1 MELERWQLN
10 VDGTI
15 LESSGNLSKWS
26 LGRESL
32 SLVRRVP
39 LKVLS
44 HLPKPKSK
52 PKLESKPKPSK
63 NQVLRI

>member
-26 LGRESL
+26 LGRECL

-52 PKLESKPKPSK
+52 PKLEPKPKPSK